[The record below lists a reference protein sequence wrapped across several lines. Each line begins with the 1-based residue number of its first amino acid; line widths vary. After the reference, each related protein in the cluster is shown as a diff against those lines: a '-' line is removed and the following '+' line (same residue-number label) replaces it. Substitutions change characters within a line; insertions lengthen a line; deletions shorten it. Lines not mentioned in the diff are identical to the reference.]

1 MPTAIDAELR
11 EFRDW
16 IFRFRPATA
25 APSRL
30 LVLLHGW
37 TGDENS
43 MWVFARKLPA
53 QVAVLAPR
61 GLYVAPEGGHT
72 WRKVQ
77 PETWGFPTLS
87 DLSPSAEA
95 LIGFIDD
102 WSRAAG
108 VSASQLDLIGF
119 SQGAALSYTLAL
131 LHPERIRALAAL
143 SGFMP
148 ADAEDLL
155 AKHTLAG
162 KPVFVAHGRKDE
174 MVPVEQARRCV
185 ALLEGAGARVT
196 YCESDGGHKV
206 SVDCFAGLADIFG

>member
-1 MPTAIDAELR
+1 VPTVIDAELR
-11 EFRDW
+11 EFREW

-61 GLYVAPEGGHT
+61 GSYVAPEGGYT
-72 WRKVQ
+72 WREIR
-77 PETWGFPTLS
+77 PGTWGLPVMD
-87 DLSPSAEA
+87 DLRASAEA
-95 LIGFIDD
+95 LIGFVDD
-102 WSRAAG
+102 WSQAAG
-108 VSASQLDLIGF
+108 VSPNQIDLIGF

-131 LHPERIRALAAL
+131 LHPERIRALVAL

-148 ADAEDLL
+148 GGAEDLL
-155 AKHTLAG
+155 ARRPLAG
-162 KPVFVAHGRKDE
+162 KPVFVAHGRQDN
-174 MVPVEQARRCV
+174 MIPVEQAHRSV
-185 ALLEGAGARVT
+185 ALLEGSGARVT

-206 SVDCFAGLADIFG
+206 SADCFTGLADIFG

>member
-1 MPTAIDAELR
+1 MPTAIDAEPR

-16 IFRFRPATA
+16 KFRFRPATA

-30 LVLLHGW
+30 LVMLHGL

-43 MWVFARKLPA
+43 MWVFAYKFPA

-61 GLYVAPEGGHT
+61 GLYAAPEGGYT
-72 WRKVQ
+72 WLEMR
-77 PETWGFPTLS
+77 PGTWGLPTLD
-87 DLSPSAEA
+87 DLRISAEA
-95 LIGFIDD
+95 LIRFVDD
-102 WSRAAG
+102 WSHAAG
-108 VSASQLDLIGF
+108 VRADQFDLIGF

-143 SGFMP
+143 SGFLP

-155 AKHTLAG
+155 DRRLLAG
-162 KPVFVAHGRKDE
+162 KPVFVAHGRQDN
-174 MVPVEQARRCV
+174 MIPVDQARRSV
-185 ALLEGAGARVT
+185 ALLEGSGAQVT

-206 SVDCFAGLADIFG
+206 SADCFTGLAGIFG